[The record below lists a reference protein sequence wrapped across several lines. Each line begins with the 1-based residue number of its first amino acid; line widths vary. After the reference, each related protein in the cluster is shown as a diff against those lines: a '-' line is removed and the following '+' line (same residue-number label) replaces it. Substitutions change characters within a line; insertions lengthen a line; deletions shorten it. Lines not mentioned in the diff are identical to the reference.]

1 MRIVEDIS
9 ELYNH
14 ISIEHVLRC
23 FRLNTLIP
31 KYQEILD
38 RLTSICLKNNYN
50 SIDNI
55 ILVMDK
61 DLIKRHYY
69 LEEFNKNIYLISQPV
84 KELNQFLKRI
94 MIKDSAIANYPE
106 EYEEIKRYSKITGV
120 PIEVFEIT

>member
-31 KYQEILD
+31 EYQEILD
-38 RLTSICLKNNYN
+38 RLTNICLKNNYN

-94 MIKDSAIANYPE
+94 MIKDLAIANYPE

-120 PIEVFEIT
+120 PIEVFKIT

>member
-31 KYQEILD
+31 EYQEILD
-38 RLTSICLKNNYN
+38 RLTNICLKNNYN

-94 MIKDSAIANYPE
+94 MIRDLAIANYPE

-120 PIEVFEIT
+120 PIEVFKIT